1 MWWSILLVL
10 IIIFLIYCFLPSY
23 WARNHSKK
31 VLRKGSAQKK
41 VIALTFDDGPNPN
54 YTPKLLDILRE
65 HQVPA
70 TFFIMGK
77 QAQRYPDIVK
87 HINEEGHTLG
97 LHSYRHSHAW
107 LMSPITTIRDMNQT
121 YNILKDILGKA
132 PNWYRPPWGTFNILS
147 MFAARR
153 LNLNVAYWSI
163 EAQDWAKDTTVEHIY
178 NTVINKI
185 HPGAIIVL
193 HDNQGAPGAPERT
206 LKALPTIINTLKGQ
220 GFRFVSLDEMKGEHH
235 A

>member
-1 MWWSILLVL
+1 
-10 IIIFLIYCFLPSY
+10 
-23 WARNHSKK
+23 
-31 VLRKGSAQKK
+31 
-41 VIALTFDDGPNPN
+41 
-54 YTPKLLDILRE
+54 
-65 HQVPA
+65 
-70 TFFIMGK
+70 
-77 QAQRYPDIVK
+77 
-87 HINEEGHTLG
+87 
-97 LHSYRHSHAW
+97 
-107 LMSPITTIRDMNQT
+107 MNQT